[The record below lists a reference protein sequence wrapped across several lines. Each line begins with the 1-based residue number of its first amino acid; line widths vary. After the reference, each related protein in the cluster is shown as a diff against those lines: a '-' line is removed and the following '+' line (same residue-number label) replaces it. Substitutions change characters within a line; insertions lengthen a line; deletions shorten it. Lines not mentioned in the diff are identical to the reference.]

1 MGFCRYFTIALAA
14 SCSVNVLGQTVQ
26 KPNLKVPRFAE
37 KNRTAVVKIFTES
50 YSAYKFVLT
59 FASMHLLISYA
70 ENSLS
75 VTTT

>member
-1 MGFCRYFTIALAA
+1 MGFRRYFTIALAA

-26 KPNLKVPRFAE
+26 KANLKVPRFAE

-59 FASMHLLISYA
+59 LASMHLLISYT